1 MAVSQPTSESPGLTS
16 SRLQQMS
23 AQATST
29 KANHRPASR
38 SQRTCSRRK
47 QPEPRQRPLH
57 LPPLRPQPRR
67 PLHPTPSD
75 PRGDPTPS
83 QPGAVGGAV
92 VALVGVD
99 RPWSGAPPARRCADW
114 WAVVDHRLQHGHVG
128 DACGGDCR
136 GKGQPLSVADQVQFG
151 PGLAAIDRICAHV
164 VPRVWC
170 ARWPS
175 PRSPVTSPACPA
187 RRADQGRRGGAGRT
201 RQPRP
206 TRSVAAT
213 WSRLSHSRARALA
226 AAATA

>member
-1 MAVSQPTSESPGLTS
+1 MAVSQPTSESPGLTY
-16 SRLQQMS
+16 SRLQQVS

-29 KANHRPASR
+29 KATTAPRRGPSAPAAAEAA
-38 SQRTCSRRK
+38 Q
-47 QPEPRQRPLH
+47 PRQRPLH
-57 LPPLRPQPRR
+57 LPPLPPRR
-67 PLHPTPSD
+67 LHPTPGN
-75 PRGDPTPS
+75 PRGDPTPP

-114 WAVVDHRLQHGHVG
+114 WDVVDHRLQHGHVG
-128 DACGGDCR
+128 DVGGGDCR